1 MAVILLLASMKFL
14 DLIIIR
20 YWLCRLW
27 LGVLLWLSD
36 VENIDSNEAQTLTG

>member
-1 MAVILLLASMKFL
+1 MHRVETAAKGAIMAVILLLASMKFL

-27 LGVLLWLSD
+27 LDALV
-36 VENIDSNEAQTLTG
+36 VV